1 MKTVGMP
8 GVLKKEPGFF
18 FFFFSVCLFG
28 EEAEIPSDRFSIGS
42 AQSRYSPQL
51 VSLLLL
57 VMGSRGCVIQD
68 ELSIQT
74 ASE

>member
-18 FFFFSVCLFG
+18 FFSVCLFG
-28 EEAEIPSDRFSIGS
+28 EEAESPSDSFSIGS